1 MGMLLCNR
9 DSSLERKRARIL
21 VYVTNHSTERD
32 LRIERVLAYLVAFSI
47 ALAVLS
53 FVAVVVATA
62 LGQTEFDNG
71 VWPAVITMPQF
82 ALPLGVVFIITLVV
96 LNGRRRQREYRNGH
110 N

>member
-1 MGMLLCNR
+1 MLLCNR

-21 VYVTNHSTERD
+21 VFVTKHSTERD

-71 VWPAVITMPQF
+71 VWPAVITMPQI

>member
-1 MGMLLCNR
+1 MLLCNR

-21 VYVTNHSTERD
+21 VSVTNHSTERD

-53 FVAVVVATA
+53 FIAVVIATA

-71 VWPAVITMPQF
+71 VWPAVITMPQI

>member
-1 MGMLLCNR
+1 M
-9 DSSLERKRARIL
+9 S
-21 VYVTNHSTERD
+21 

-53 FVAVVVATA
+53 FIAVVVATA

-71 VWPAVITMPQF
+71 VWPAVITMPQI

>member
-1 MGMLLCNR
+1 M
-9 DSSLERKRARIL
+9 
-21 VYVTNHSTERD
+21 TNHSTERD

-53 FVAVVVATA
+53 FIAVVVATA

-71 VWPAVITMPQF
+71 VWPAVITMPQI

>member
-1 MGMLLCNR
+1 MLLCNR

-21 VYVTNHSTERD
+21 VSVTNHSTERD
-32 LRIERVLAYLVAFSI
+32 LRIERVLAYLVVFSI

-53 FVAVVVATA
+53 FIAVVVATA

-71 VWPAVITMPQF
+71 VWPAVITMPQI

>member
-1 MGMLLCNR
+1 MLLCIR

-21 VYVTNHSTERD
+21 VNVTNHLTERD
-32 LRIERVLAYLVAFSI
+32 LRIERVLAYLVAISI

-62 LGQTEFDNG
+62 VGKTVFDYG
-71 VWPAVITMPQF
+71 VWPVVITMPYF